1 MNASL
6 SSTQERRFQA
16 RNNVRAALTAL
27 LAIISRDLLVM
38 RREALTFLVQM
49 LVQPL
54 FFLFVFGKVLPTI
67 GAASAGFSTLLLPG
81 IVAFTVFITTLQ
93 GPSVELARDLGF
105 TREIE
110 DRLLA
115 PLPIALVAVEKILLS
130 ALRGLI
136 AGAFVFPL
144 AFWILGSGYQVRTDL
159 LGVLIGLMILV
170 ALVGARL
177 AVGGRGP
184 HPNAASD
191 FRAGVDTA
199 DLYQLRLLSLGL
211 TGRDQVVPD
220 TDAVQPAHLRRRG
233 HAVRDDSAHT
243 WASVADAGDWLGS
256 AGALRCVHLQS
267 LGRHPAG
274 PSARGELSSSC

>member
-1 MNASL
+1 MSASL
-6 SSTQERRFQA
+6 SSIQERSFQA
-16 RNNVRAALTAL
+16 RNNVRATLTAL

-67 GAASAGFSTLLLPG
+67 GAASAAFSTLLLPG

-159 LGVLIGLMILV
+159 LGVLIGLMVLV
-170 ALVGARL
+170 ALVGAALGLLL
-177 AVGGRGP
+177 AAVAPIQLLPLIFALVLTPLIFTGCAYYPWASLGAIKWFQILTLFNPLTYAAEGMRYAMIPPIPGP
-184 HPNAASD
+184 ASQTLAIGWVVLALCAA
-191 FRAGVDTA
+191 FI
-199 DLYQLRLLSLGL
+199 LSLWGGIKL
-211 TGRDQVVPD
+211 FHRRVV
-220 TDAVQPAHLRRRG
+220 
-233 HAVRDDSAHT
+233 S
-243 WASVADAGDWLGS
+243 
-256 AGALRCVHLQS
+256 
-267 LGRHPAG
+267 
-274 PSARGELSSSC
+274 